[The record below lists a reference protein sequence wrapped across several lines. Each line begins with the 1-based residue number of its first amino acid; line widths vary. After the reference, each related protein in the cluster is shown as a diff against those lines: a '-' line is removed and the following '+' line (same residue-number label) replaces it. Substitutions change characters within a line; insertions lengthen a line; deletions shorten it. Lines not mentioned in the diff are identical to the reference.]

1 MVTMEAISHFLHSQ
15 PCFGTVFVGGEFV
28 PVESGAT
35 FATVSPTTED
45 VLLDSCP
52 RGGPAE
58 IGAAVAAARA
68 AFDSTDWGTRPG
80 AERAVLLRALAGQ
93 LAENVDMLAA
103 LETADMGKISPSRLT
118 SQIEFR

>member
-45 VLLDSCP
+45 VLH
-52 RGGPAE
+52 RG
-58 IGAAVAAARA
+58 
-68 AFDSTDWGTRPG
+68 
-80 AERAVLLRALAGQ
+80 
-93 LAENVDMLAA
+93 
-103 LETADMGKISPSRLT
+103 
-118 SQIEFR
+118 SQSEAM

>member
-45 VLLDSCP
+45 VLLDSCRGDIVFTFQPPP
-52 RGGPAE
+52 R
-58 IGAAVAAARA
+58 
-68 AFDSTDWGTRPG
+68 
-80 AERAVLLRALAGQ
+80 
-93 LAENVDMLAA
+93 NVV
-103 LETADMGKISPSRLT
+103 SPQGVRG
-118 SQIEFR
+118 